1 MDVKEKL
8 IELLYNSFAKQYEKR
23 GLLTAP
29 HTASDLIANGV
40 TVAVRCSECIY
51 FDMGEHEFCNQSIS
65 HEKWNGS
72 YFECK
77 EYDLE
82 YCSYGKRKEE

>member
-1 MDVKEKL
+1 MNVKEKL
-8 IELLYNSFAKQYEKR
+8 VELLDRFVYDDWYSSEEIAD
-23 GLLTAP
+23 
-29 HTASDLIANGV
+29 SLIANGV

-51 FDMGEHEFCNQSIS
+51 SDMGEHEFCNQSIS

-77 EYDLE
+77 EHDLE